1 MPRTGAGLAPAAGS
15 DRRATSTHSNLSV
28 ASCLTNA
35 AADKLSSGVSR
46 TIRASTVTNPIYDPS
61 AFLQLAE
68 RTEYEAW
75 LLEAVYALA
84 EQELFPEWPDGVVY
98 PLATSKAQFF
108 VYGRLNIVIG
118 DWRPGFLNAG
128 APLVFVAT
136 FKLLD
141 LFLEWVLEANGI
153 ASTFRFQE
161 KVRQL
166 ERPQIFPPLIEAR
179 PWLKDRVIGLYRRL
193 EPLRGTIIHD
203 RHFTATDG
211 AIRVSSSRGK
221 GPGPTVKI
229 QADHLRMLARTVVS
243 IFRYVNGTSTFDDLR
258 EKTLR
263 HDLDELAF
271 LHGSPLL
278 GQQRPFYTR
287 VRIYLAGSD
296 PLQIDPAAI
305 RGDLA
310 ARYPDQDCIFDARV
324 LLVDGGVVVAA
335 YLFPWSIFAA
345 SSPNWSDDI
354 DPARFRTSIPDDIRP
369 EHLHEAA
376 G

>member
-28 ASCLTNA
+28 ASCLTND

-221 GPGPTVKI
+221 V
-229 QADHLRMLARTVVS
+229 QARQLRS
-243 IFRYVNGTSTFDDLR
+243 
-258 EKTLR
+258 
-263 HDLDELAF
+263 
-271 LHGSPLL
+271 
-278 GQQRPFYTR
+278 RPITY
-287 VRIYLAGSD
+287 A
-296 PLQIDPAAI
+296 
-305 RGDLA
+305 
-310 ARYPDQDCIFDARV
+310 C
-324 LLVDGGVVVAA
+324 
-335 YLFPWSIFAA
+335 W
-345 SSPNWSDDI
+345 
-354 DPARFRTSIPDDIRP
+354 PARS
-369 EHLHEAA
+369 
-376 G
+376 